1 MVPVTPLRTALR
13 AALEQ
18 DPSPSLAPPDRLAA
32 VLAPLVEEPVAS
44 LVFTVRSSDLSRHA
58 GEISFPGGLQDP
70 GETLSQTALRES
82 FEEIGLDPGTT
93 DVLGAL
99 PPVHT
104 TVSGILV
111 VPFVGMLESMPAFV
125 VSEEEIEEVLTF
137 TVGRLAEVERPVE
150 VAREPG
156 RVWRGFAYELDGH
169 VIWGATGCDVARA
182 APGHPEG
189 GVMADPGVN
198 GEIAPEDREL
208 RALLGDAHTI
218 AVVGLSSKPD
228 RPSNSV
234 AVLPAGPRLSDRA
247 GEPQRDRGARRARVS
262 VAPRHPGGRP
272 CGRGRRVPPG
282 RGDAGRG
289 P

>member
-70 GETLSQTALRES
+70 GETLSETALRES

-169 VIWGATGCDVARA
+169 VIWGATG
-182 APGHPEG
+182 
-189 GVMADPGVN
+189 VM
-198 GEIAPEDREL
+198 L
-208 RALLGDAHTI
+208 HALLQVIRKEASWLI
-218 AVVGLSSKPD
+218 
-228 RPSNSV
+228 
-234 AVLPAGPRLSDRA
+234 PA
-247 GEPQRDRGARRARVS
+247 
-262 VAPRHPGGRP
+262 
-272 CGRGRRVPPG
+272 
-282 RGDAGRG
+282 
-289 P
+289 

>member
-18 DPSPSLAPPDRLAA
+18 DPSPSLTPPDRLAA

-82 FEEIGLDPGTT
+82 FEEIGLEPGTT

-169 VIWGATGCDVARA
+169 VIWGATG
-182 APGHPEG
+182 
-189 GVMADPGVN
+189 VM
-198 GEIAPEDREL
+198 L
-208 RALLGDAHTI
+208 HALLQVIRKEASWLI
-218 AVVGLSSKPD
+218 
-228 RPSNSV
+228 
-234 AVLPAGPRLSDRA
+234 PA
-247 GEPQRDRGARRARVS
+247 
-262 VAPRHPGGRP
+262 
-272 CGRGRRVPPG
+272 
-282 RGDAGRG
+282 
-289 P
+289 

>member
-18 DPSPSLAPPDRLAA
+18 DPSPSLTPPDRLAA

-82 FEEIGLDPGTT
+82 FEEIGLEPGTT

-169 VIWGATGCDVARA
+169 VIWGATGVVL
-182 APGHPEG
+182 H
-189 GVMADPGVN
+189 
-198 GEIAPEDREL
+198 
-208 RALLGDAHTI
+208 ALLQVIRKEASWLI
-218 AVVGLSSKPD
+218 
-228 RPSNSV
+228 
-234 AVLPAGPRLSDRA
+234 PA
-247 GEPQRDRGARRARVS
+247 
-262 VAPRHPGGRP
+262 
-272 CGRGRRVPPG
+272 
-282 RGDAGRG
+282 
-289 P
+289 